1 MEPHECA
8 LTTGH
13 FLPTFPGLTA
23 LHSSQSPPPCTGNVR
38 GSASASPPHPESS
51 WQARMARHGTRP
63 AEHPEEGWTDP
74 SLPERTVLPPIGGL
88 KQRSAIVPRPAI
100 DRLARTQSQP
110 PTVSR
115 RRFRT
120 AVKPDEEIDR
130 SSSSTYRI
138 TEPIGQGAFGF
149 VVKATVLE
157 TGSTVAIKRVNLATR
172 ERAECELAILR
183 ACRHPNI
190 VRFLDVCQSP
200 STMSIV
206 MEFVQFNLTD
216 LIAGLRR
223 SSQEETIILFFFRQF
238 LRALSYLHKNN
249 VMHRDIK
256 PSNILISYSNELKLC
271 DFGQACVYQPEEKE
285 KRYEEQVGTRSYR
298 APELLFSHLQ
308 YSPSID
314 WWSAGCLLGEL
325 INRRAV
331 FQGRTDLEQIALV
344 FASFGTPNARN
355 WPEFKSY
362 PDASKIMFDP
372 IATPKQHIQALVP
385 SCTCPALLSLL
396 SSLLRLSPA
405 SRMAPGALLRHP
417 AFSSLPR
424 SLDYR
429 IRRLVAGPA
438 SASDM
443 LTLDSIFA
451 DMSL

>member
-1 MEPHECA
+1 MK
-8 LTTGH
+8 
-13 FLPTFPGLTA
+13 
-23 LHSSQSPPPCTGNVR
+23 R
-38 GSASASPPHPESS
+38 
-51 WQARMARHGTRP
+51 TRP
-63 AEHPEEGWTDP
+63 
-74 SLPERTVLPPIGGL
+74 LERRKECKL
-88 KQRSAIVPRPAI
+88 KKINHFQRSAVVPRPAI
-100 DRLARTQSQP
+100 DRLARTRSQP

-190 VRFLDVCQSP
+190 VRFLDVCQSA

-223 SSQEETIILFFFRQF
+223 SSQEEYNLTDLIAGLRMCSKKEIIILFFFRQF

-249 VMHRDIK
+249 IMHRHKNIVMHRFNPKSGHGARFPPDEWYIQDIK
-256 PSNILISYSNELKLC
+256 PSNILISPANELKLC
-271 DFGQACVYQPEEKE
+271 DFGQACIYQPEERE
-285 KRYEEQVGTRSYR
+285 KRYEEQVK
-298 APELLFSHLQ
+298 ELL
-308 YSPSID
+308 
-314 WWSAGCLLGEL
+314 G
-325 INRRAV
+325 V
-331 FQGRTDLEQIALV
+331 FDRIRQPCVYQPEEREKRYEEQGRTDLEQIALV
-344 FASFGTPNARN
+344 FASFGTPNTRN

-362 PDASKIMFDP
+362 PDASKIIFDP
-372 IATPKQHIQALVP
+372 IATPKQHIHALVP
-385 SCTCPALLSLL
+385 SCTSPALLSLL

-429 IRRLVAGPA
+429 IRRVVAGPN
-438 SASDM
+438 SASNM